1 MLTSGVTTRSYTT
14 TAATPIT
21 PGANYRFMVQ
31 SRNVVGL
38 SQNSTQFNILAA
50 IVPVAP
56 SVPVTSNDG
65 TNVYIDWNPPSLSPV
80 ANYGDTI
87 RGYVIEFL
95 HSDQITFSSVLQY
108 CDGQNDQNVIQS
120 SSCVVPQSVFQS
132 APFSLQLGSPVL
144 VKVTAY
150 NSVGYGQSSQ
160 IGGTAVSA
168 IVPLPPKALANNP
181 ALTSISQISFTWQ
194 DGDFNGGAPVLDY
207 QIEYDLGS
215 VGASW

>member
-1 MLTSGVTTRSYTT
+1 
-14 TAATPIT
+14 
-21 PGANYRFMVQ
+21 
-31 SRNVVGL
+31 
-38 SQNSTQFNILAA
+38 
-50 IVPVAP
+50 
-56 SVPVTSNDG
+56 
-65 TNVYIDWNPPSLSPV
+65 
-80 ANYGDTI
+80 
-87 RGYVIEFL
+87 
-95 HSDQITFSSVLQY
+95 
-108 CDGQNDQNVIQS
+108 
-120 SSCVVPQSVFQS
+120 
-132 APFSLQLGSPVL
+132 